1 MLINKFPLMIKTRQD
16 FNEQWDHMRISSDF
30 KAALTHDILRCCSHC
45 WLTGLYSAPSLCHIS
60 IYIKTLWF
68 YNLVGVLTGNVE
80 EKRFD
85 QEMESKEEEDQEM
98 DGKEKDYEEM
108 ESKEEVESQAQ
119 DSQEPVL
126 DLQPTLDPD
135 SFDE

>member
-1 MLINKFPLMIKTRQD
+1 MTVLFYTLSSSTPLLSKYSTLSVVFVS
-16 FNEQWDHMRISSDF
+16 FNSV
-30 KAALTHDILRCCSHC
+30 HC
-45 WLTGLYSAPSLCHIS
+45 QSWLHVPQTTGLYSAPSFGHIS

-98 DGKEKDYEEM
+98 EGKEKDYEEM

>member
-1 MLINKFPLMIKTRQD
+1 M
-16 FNEQWDHMRISSDF
+16 
-30 KAALTHDILRCCSHC
+30 
-45 WLTGLYSAPSLCHIS
+45 
-60 IYIKTLWF
+60 
-68 YNLVGVLTGNVE
+68 VLQLGECFTGNVE

-85 QEMESKEEEDQEM
+85 QEMESKEEEEDQEM
-98 DGKEKDYEEM
+98 EGKEKDYEEM

>member
-1 MLINKFPLMIKTRQD
+1 
-16 FNEQWDHMRISSDF
+16 
-30 KAALTHDILRCCSHC
+30 
-45 WLTGLYSAPSLCHIS
+45 
-60 IYIKTLWF
+60 
-68 YNLVGVLTGNVE
+68 
-80 EKRFD
+80 
-85 QEMESKEEEDQEM
+85 MESKEEEEDQEM
-98 DGKEKDYEEM
+98 EGKEKDYEEM

>member
-1 MLINKFPLMIKTRQD
+1 MEYEF
-16 FNEQWDHMRISSDF
+16 
-30 KAALTHDILRCCSHC
+30 
-45 WLTGLYSAPSLCHIS
+45 CHIS

-85 QEMESKEEEDQEM
+85 LEMGSKEEEEEDQEM
-98 DGKEKDYEEM
+98 EGEEKDYEEM